1 MWGHLHFYRR
11 NRECYTALLLLL
23 LHRTGNVSANLPARE
38 LGRATT
44 GSCCTAVVADDHRF

>member
-44 GSCCTAVVADDHRF
+44 GSCCTAVVAPV